1 MYPNPERIRDR
12 KVNVRLDTPEYRLL
26 SALADYRGEQLSTM
40 IRRMALAQAM
50 SDLSFEPNP
59 MDCATSDTPAKRTA

>member
-1 MYPNPERIRDR
+1 MYPNPDRIRDR
-12 KVNVRLDTPEYRLL
+12 KVNVRLDTLEHRLL
-26 SALADYRGEQLSTM
+26 TALADYRGEQLSTM

-59 MDCATSDTPAKRTA
+59 MDGAHSDTPAKRTA